1 MLFVSVMRRAA
12 CESDTQSPIVSE
24 ICGIHGGLLIALAHE
39 SWGFGLS
46 FGYRQQGYAARDEKT
61 APKNCGVILF
71 VRQIFMI

>member
-24 ICGIHGGLLIALAHE
+24 ICGIHGRLLITLAHE
-39 SWGFGLS
+39 CWGCGVS
-46 FGYRQQGYAARDEKT
+46 FGNRQQGYAARNEKT
-61 APKNCGVILF
+61 ASKNCGVILF